1 MGFEVKSSTI
11 VCPRCGQGYSK
22 RQSYFYTSKASMHKG
37 ISYIP
42 ICKVCVD
49 QLYEG
54 YLAASDDPK
63 LAVRQMCRKLD
74 LYWDEKTY
82 TSCINAS
89 ARKNV
94 MVTYLT
100 RLNNMAYAGKC
111 YDDTLKEEDMLWS
124 FRRHDAEEK
133 DPEEVEPIDVHE
145 GDGLDGIPE
154 EVIRFWGPGYNV
166 SMYTELQQRYEYWLS
181 RFPDNSTLDVG
192 GEILLKQICSL
203 EIDINRDRAAGRPT
217 DKSLNALN
225 TLLGSA
231 MLKPAQKKTDDGN
244 SSINN
249 TPYGLLIKKFEDER
263 PIPEVDPELKDVDK
277 VIWYIT
283 VWFFGHLCKML
294 NIKNSYC
301 KLYEEAI
308 EARRIDNPDLEYE
321 DEDELIA
328 DIFAEKDNYED
339 SDDESGDDEDDDG

>member
-1 MGFEVKSSTI
+1 MSFEVKSSVV

-22 RQSYFYTSKASMHKG
+22 RQTYFYTSKAATHKG

-94 MVTYLT
+94 MVTYLM

-124 FRRHDAEEK
+124 FRKRDAEEEK
-133 DPEEVEPIDVHE
+133 EPEEVEFLDVRE

-154 EVIRFWGPGYNV
+154 DVIQFWGPGYNAR
-166 SMYTELQQRYEYWLS
+166 MYEDLQQRYKFWLS
-181 RFPDNSTLDVG
+181 RFPEGSTLDVG

-203 EIDINRDRAAGRPT
+203 EIDINRDRAAGKPV
-217 DKSLNALN
+217 DKSVNALN

-231 MLKPAQKKTDDGN
+231 MLKPAQKKADDGSSSVN
-244 SSINN
+244 S
-249 TPYGLLIKKFEDER
+249 TPYGVLIRKFEDER
-263 PIPEVDPELKDVDK
+263 PIPDVDPELDDVDGI
-277 VIWYIT
+277 IWYIT

-294 NIKNSYC
+294 GIKNSYC
-301 KLYEEAI
+301 KLYEDAI
-308 EARRIDNPDLEYE
+308 AARRIESP
-321 DEDELIA
+321 EL
-328 DIFAEKDNYED
+328 
-339 SDDESGDDEDDDG
+339 DDEDDDTFIADVFAEDNQEDDFDDDE